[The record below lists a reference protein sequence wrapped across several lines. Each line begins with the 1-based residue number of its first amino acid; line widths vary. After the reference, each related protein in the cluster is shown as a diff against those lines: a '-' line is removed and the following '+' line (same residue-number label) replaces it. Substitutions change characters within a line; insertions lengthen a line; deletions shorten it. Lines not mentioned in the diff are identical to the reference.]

1 MDEKTSKKYGQ
12 KKLLHLNSPPVW
24 WAVIS
29 YSNTGI
35 TEVSA
40 VSNIPA
46 VKEN

>member
-1 MDEKTSKKYGQ
+1 MKK
-12 KKLLHLNSPPVW
+12 KFSHLNSPPVW

-29 YSNTGI
+29 YSNTGM

-46 VKEN
+46 IKEN